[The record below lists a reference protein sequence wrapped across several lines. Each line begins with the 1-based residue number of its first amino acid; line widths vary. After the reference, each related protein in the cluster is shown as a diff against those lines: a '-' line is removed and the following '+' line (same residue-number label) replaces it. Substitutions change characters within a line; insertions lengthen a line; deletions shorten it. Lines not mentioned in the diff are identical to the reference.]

1 MAYQGKS
8 YSKQVKPQPKPRKK
22 LRIGRFLLILFVFV
36 IVMGL
41 TGLAGY
47 GFYLERK
54 VVERTAATAP
64 LVEGEP
70 VNVLLI
76 GMDRDP
82 GSGEEQRRLG
92 MNTDTLIVAQIDPAG
107 KQAALLSIPRDT
119 RVQLPTGME
128 KINAAYSIGGM
139 DRLTRTVEELTGLK
153 IDRYVMIDFQGFQQ
167 AIDAVGGV
175 EFEVDKELYDP
186 EGRVHLQPGKQLLNG
201 LEALTA
207 VRFRHEAMGDIARV
221 ERQQRFVEAYLSKIQ
236 QTNVVDWMN
245 SLRKMSQSLRTD
257 MSISEMGKLATAMQ
271 GEGAQFETHTVPGTF
286 LEVYGISYWKADP
299 AKLQEI
305 VSQMKN

>member
-8 YSKQVKPQPKPRKK
+8 YSKQVKPQPKPKKK
-22 LRIGRFLLILFVFV
+22 LRIGRFLLVFAIFL

-47 GFYLERK
+47 GFFLERK
-54 VVERTAATAP
+54 VVSRPAATVP

-82 GSGEEQRRLG
+82 ESADEQRRLG
-92 MNTDTLIVAQIDPAG
+92 MNTDTLIVAHLEPGA
-107 KQAALLSIPRDT
+107 KQATLLSIPRDT
-119 RVQLPTGME
+119 RVQLPTGVE

-139 DRLTRTVEELTGLK
+139 DRLQQTVEELTSLE
-153 IDRYVMIDFQGFQQ
+153 IDRYVMIDFQGFER
-167 AIDAVGGV
+167 AIDAIGGV
-175 EFEVDKELYDP
+175 EFDVDKELYDP
-186 EGRVHLQPGKQLLNG
+186 EGNVHLQPGKQHLNG
-201 LEALTA
+201 LQALTA
-207 VRFRHEAMGDIARV
+207 VRFRHEEMGDIARV

-236 QTNVVDWMN
+236 ETNVVDWMN
-245 SLRKMSQSLRTD
+245 SLRKMSESLRTD
-257 MSISEMGKLATAMQ
+257 MSISEMGKLATALQ
-271 GEGAQFETHTVPGTF
+271 GDEAQYTTHTVPGTF

-299 AKLQEI
+299 AGLQEI